1 MRWYIRPT
9 NQKQQL
15 LAMCFRKHSEG
26 LFEAFGLDGHLQIN
40 CTYSFHQVTLILW
53 FQCCQLPSEKSR
65 YWLKSLKV
73 AKGLICVIGQMH
85 VIVMDTV
92 GLYDSRIM
100 LLICLELQILSGLVV
115 EGVHWPGHTKDS
127 LLGTQ

>member
-1 MRWYIRPT
+1 
-9 NQKQQL
+9 
-15 LAMCFRKHSEG
+15 
-26 LFEAFGLDGHLQIN
+26 
-40 CTYSFHQVTLILW
+40 
-53 FQCCQLPSEKSR
+53 
-65 YWLKSLKV
+65 
-73 AKGLICVIGQMH
+73 MH

-115 EGVHWPGHTKDS
+115 EGVHPDTGCGFESWPGHTKDS